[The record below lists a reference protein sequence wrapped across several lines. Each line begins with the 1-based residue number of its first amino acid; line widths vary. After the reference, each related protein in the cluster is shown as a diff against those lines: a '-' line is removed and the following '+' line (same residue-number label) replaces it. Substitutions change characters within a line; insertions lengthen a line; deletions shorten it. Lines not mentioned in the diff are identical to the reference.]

1 MTEKEAE
8 LAIMQALDVCGMDDD
23 CDGCPLYA
31 KANDESC
38 ARYVMALSRDPS
50 AYEMRGGVVEPKGEP
65 CPS

>member
-8 LAIMQALDVCGMDDD
+8 LAITGALAACGKDDD

-31 KANDESC
+31 DANDESC

-50 AYEMRGGVVEPKGEP
+50 AYVIRCSAVEPKGEP
-65 CPS
+65 CR

>member
-8 LAIMQALDVCGMDDD
+8 LAIMGALAVCGRDED
-23 CDGCPLYA
+23 CDSCPLYA
-31 KANDESC
+31 EGNDESC

-50 AYEMRGGVVEPKGEP
+50 AYEMRGGAVEPKGEP